1 VAQAYSHKGEY
12 GAGEAGELMHEWT
25 VALCH
30 AWCIVVPMAQ
40 SMSTHT
46 ALRLAA
52 LLAQRGMSKQIGSL
66 QLSARLIGNGVTVNA
81 QLRNKKKQ

>member
-1 VAQAYSHKGEY
+1 
-12 GAGEAGELMHEWT
+12 
-25 VALCH
+25 
-30 AWCIVVPMAQ
+30 MAQ